1 MISNIFARKTP
12 QSKAMEEL
20 AEAELGLLAAQTNA
34 EYWDSQVVYNQA
46 RVERLRDFLGV
57 ERTGP
62 EKGEPGYTVE
72 LGGSA
77 R

>member
-20 AEAELGLLAAQTNA
+20 AEAELSLLTAQTNA

-46 RVERLRDFLGV
+46 RVERLKEFLDV
-57 ERTGP
+57 DRTQA
-62 EKGEPGYTVE
+62 EMTE
-72 LGGSA
+72 
-77 R
+77 

>member
-1 MISNIFARKTP
+1 
-12 QSKAMEEL
+12 MEEL